1 MSEKSGGEAKG
12 EPKAI
17 PLKWALRGVAVLGVA
32 GIVYIIA
39 QASINPQRETN
50 LKSLATGEMA
60 KFVTPVEAAP
70 APVNSFQDPTG
81 APKRIADFRGKVT
94 VVNLWATWCGPCVIE
109 MPTLAKLAAE
119 YQGKPVEIVAISVD
133 RPDDADKARAFITK
147 HAPLAFY
154 HDPKMALPFAF
165 KPTASGMPTTIIYGA
180 DGVERGRLAGGADW
194 GGKDAKALI
203 DKVLAES

>member
-1 MSEKSGGEAKG
+1 M
-12 EPKAI
+12 
-17 PLKWALRGVAVLGVA
+17 VL
-32 GIVYIIA
+32 
-39 QASINPQRETN
+39 
-50 LKSLATGEMA
+50 
-60 KFVTPVEAAP
+60 
-70 APVNSFQDPTG
+70 
-81 APKRIADFRGKVT
+81 
-94 VVNLWATWCGPCVIE
+94 
-109 MPTLAKLAAE
+109 
-119 YQGKPVEIVAISVD
+119 AISVD
-133 RPDDADKARAFITK
+133 RPDDADKARAFIAK

>member
-81 APKRIADFRGKVT
+81 APKRIADFKGKVT

-119 YQGKPVEIVAISVD
+119 YQGQPVEVLAISVD
-133 RPDDADKARAFITK
+133 RPDDADKARAFIAK

>member
-60 KFVTPVEAAP
+60 KFATPVEAAP
-70 APVNSFQDPTG
+70 APVTSFQDAAG
-81 APKRIADFRGKVT
+81 AQTRIADFKGKVT

-109 MPTLAKLAAE
+109 MPTLAKLAAD
-119 YQGKPVEIVAISVD
+119 YRGKPVQVVAISVD
-133 RPDDADKARAFITK
+133 RPDDADKARVFIAK
-147 HAPLAFY
+147 YAPLAFY

>member
-60 KFVTPVEAAP
+60 KFVTLVEAAP

-133 RPDDADKARAFITK
+133 RPDDADKARAFIAK

>member
-70 APVNSFQDPTG
+70 APATSFQDATG
-81 APKRIADFRGKVT
+81 AQTRIADFKGKVT

-109 MPTLAKLAAE
+109 MPTLAKLAAD
-119 YQGKPVEIVAISVD
+119 YQGKPVQVVAISVD
-133 RPDDADKARAFITK
+133 RPADADKARAFIAK
-147 HAPLAFY
+147 HVPLAFY